1 MKKNNV
7 SKQRKIFLLIIV
19 IMITAITLA
28 VETYAWFVGLSTAST
43 GDITI
48 AISSADGLDLSLNGQ
63 YWTNGGTE
71 LKIKD
76 ANHTYITET
85 GCTNANCAY
94 NGNKNIWPEY
104 LNPVSTI
111 GEIDTSTS
119 KLKLFEKTSLAAN
132 PGGYYITSSQV
143 NNSVTEGNGYVA
155 FDLYIRNGTGSAYNE
170 TYNKDSD
177 EDIYLSPDSFASTVI
192 NGNQPDY
199 GAANSVR
206 VGFFEIGRMKSDATS
221 YGTIRNMKCNMSKA
235 GVTPLC
241 TGSSNM
247 TKDGTTLYTNDEL
260 LSNTWNIWEPNH
272 ASHSTNLVNYYN
284 TVCKNRSD
292 SNYYTFY
299 SDIVNIPE
307 LDYCDSI
314 TTGSIKKTY
323 GMKSAISD
331 SQSETDKVNIY
342 DGDDNNNYNQSELS
356 EVKTYKESDALYNGN
371 DKYPLIKIAGN
382 SITKVRVY
390 IWLEGQDIDNYDVIS
405 QNPSVQVKFGL
416 TKDRNA
422 INESNSNAINNKQ
435 SSFAN
440 DSWSKIKQNI
450 QNGNTSQYHVGDM
463 KTIRMNGEEYRLRIA
478 NMSSPNGV
486 CTSSSYSQ
494 TACGFVVEFVDG
506 PAEKRMNRIEGDV
519 NSYPASE
526 IYAYLNGELYNSL
539 PEDLKSSILNT
550 RVITGHAPSESSNYI
565 NNNQKLY
572 LLSKKEVSGDVNND
586 TAASATRQLDYYIG
600 KNYISSGNTG
610 FLLVHDTSKYYEG
623 SPGDWWL
630 RTPEGTDSFSVVES
644 GYFISFDNLPYV
656 FPTNLVAPAFRIG

>member
-7 SKQRKIFLLIIV
+7 RKHRKIFILIIV

-94 NGNKNIWPEY
+94 NNNKNIWPEY

-177 EDIYLSPDSFASTVI
+177 EDIYLSPDSFASTVV

-206 VGFFEIGRMKSDATS
+206 VGFFEIGRMKSNTTS
-221 YGTIRNMKCNMSKA
+221 YGTIRNMKCNLSKT

-284 TVCKNRSD
+284 TVCKKRV
-292 SNYYTFY
+292 NYNYN
-299 SDIVNIPE
+299 DIYNDFENIYQLPAI
-307 LDYCDSI
+307 DYCDPI

-323 GMKSAISD
+323 GMKSAILD
-331 SQSETDKVNIY
+331 SQSENNKVNIY
-342 DGDDNNNYNQSELS
+342 DGSDNNQYNKSKLS
-356 EVKTYKESDALYNGN
+356 EVKTYKTSDALSTDNE
-371 DKYPLIKIAGN
+371 KTPLIKIAGN

-416 TKDRNA
+416 TKDRKA
-422 INESNSNAINNKQ
+422 INESNNSAINNTQ

-440 DSWSKIKQNI
+440 DSWSKIKENV
-450 QNGNTSQYHVGDM
+450 QNGNTSQYHIGDM
-463 KTIRMNGEEYRLRIA
+463 KTIRINGEEYRLRIA
-478 NMSSPNGV
+478 NMSSPNGI

-494 TACGFVVEFVDG
+494 TACGFVVEFVDEL
-506 PAEKRMNRIEGDV
+506 AEKPMMNTQTNVGG
-519 NSYPASE
+519 YPASN
-526 IYAYLNGELYNSL
+526 IYSYLNNEAYNNL
-539 PEDLKSSILNT
+539 PSDLKNSILDT
-550 RVITGHAPSESSNYI
+550 RVISGHGTSESNNYTS
-565 NNNQKLY
+565 NNQKLY
-572 LLSKKEVSGDVNND
+572 LLSTKEVSGYIDAD

-600 KNYISSGNTG
+600 KNYNSDYVLVQSSTKQYKDIIN
-610 FLLVHDTSKYYEG
+610 S
-623 SPGDWWL
+623 WWL
-630 RTPEGTDSFSVVES
+630 RNPRGTGAFALVES
-644 GYFISFDNLPYV
+644 TGVMTYSYQAEN
-656 FPTNLVAPAFRIG
+656 TSHGVAPAFRIG

>member
-7 SKQRKIFLLIIV
+7 RKHRKIFILIIV

-76 ANHTYITET
+76 ADHTYITET

-119 KLKLFEKTSLAAN
+119 KLKLFEKTSLASN

-143 NNSVTEGNGYVA
+143 DNSATEGNGYVA

-170 TYNKDSD
+170 TYNKDAD
-177 EDIYLSPDSFASTVI
+177 EDIYLSPDSFASTVV

-206 VGFFEIGRMKSDATS
+206 VGFFEIGRTKSDTGS
-221 YGTIRNMKCNMSKA
+221 IGTIRNMKCGKNKT
-235 GVTPLC
+235 GVTALC
-241 TGSSNM
+241 TGSANM
-247 TKDGTTLYTNDEL
+247 TKDGTILYTNDEL

-284 TVCKNRSD
+284 TVCKKRTNSD
-292 SNYYTFY
+292 YTRY
-299 SDIVNIPE
+299 NDLYRVPE
-307 LDYCDSI
+307 FDYCDSI

-323 GMKSAISD
+323 SMKSVISD
-331 SQSETDKVNIY
+331 SQSETNKVNIY
-342 DGDDNNNYNQSELS
+342 DGFDNNHYDQPNLS
-356 EVKTYKESDALYNGN
+356 EVKTYKTSDALSTDNE
-371 DKYPLIKIAGN
+371 KVPLIKIAGN

-422 INESNSNAINNKQ
+422 INESNNNAINNTQ

-440 DSWSKIKQNI
+440 DSWSKIKENVQS
-450 QNGNTSQYHVGDM
+450 GNTSHYHLGDM
-463 KTIRMNGEEYRLRIA
+463 KTIRIKGEEYRLRIA
-478 NMSSPNGV
+478 NMSSPTGI

-494 TACGFVVEFVDG
+494 TACGFVVEFVDELAKK
-506 PAEKRMNRIEGDV
+506 PMMNTQTNVGG
-519 NSYPASE
+519 YPASI
-526 IYAYLNGELYNSL
+526 IYSYLNNEAYNNL
-539 PEDLKSSILNT
+539 PNDLKNSILNT
-550 RVITGHAPSESSNYI
+550 RVISGHGTSESNNFIS
-565 NNNQKLY
+565 NNQKLY
-572 LLSKKEVSGDVNND
+572 LLSTKEVSGYDNED

-600 KNYISSGNTG
+600 KSYPNRLSGGNFIFTVNAYKG
-610 FLLVHDTSKYYEG
+610 NGY
-623 SPGDWWL
+623 WWL
-630 RTPEGTDSFSVVES
+630 RNPIESPGFAVVDEY
-644 GYFISFDNLPYV
+644 GMMFDFYGVTSNENV
-656 FPTNLVAPAFRIG
+656 IPAFRIG

>member
-1 MKKNNV
+1 MKKNNAR
-7 SKQRKIFLLIIV
+7 KHRKIFILIIV

-94 NGNKNIWPEY
+94 NGNTNIWPEY

-119 KLKLFEKTSLAAN
+119 KLKLFEKTSLASN

-177 EDIYLSPDSFASTVI
+177 EDIYLSPDSFASTVV

-206 VGFFEIGRMKSDATS
+206 VGFFEIGRMKSDTTT
-221 YGTIRNMKCNMSKA
+221 YGTIRNMKCNMSKT

-272 ASHSTNLVNYYN
+272 ASHTTNLVSYFNTACKKRNGNNY
-284 TVCKNRSD
+284 TSACQ
-292 SNYYTFY
+292 
-299 SDIVNIPE
+299 
-307 LDYCDSI
+307 SI
-314 TTGSIKKTY
+314 ETGSSKKTY
-323 GMKSAISD
+323 GMKETIS
-331 SQSETDKVNIY
+331 TNNYNIY
-342 DGDDNNNYNQSELS
+342 DGMDLNEYKVSPSSLQ
-356 EVKTYKESDALYNGN
+356 EVKTYKTSDATLSGN
-371 DKYPLIKIAGN
+371 EKTPLIKVAGN

-390 IWLEGQDIDNYDVIS
+390 IWLEGQDIDNYDIIS
-405 QNPSVQVKFGL
+405 QNPSVRVKFGF
-416 TKDRNA
+416 TKDRNGLD
-422 INESNSNAINNKQ
+422 STNNTALNNRI
-435 SSFAN
+435 SSFQD
-440 DSWSKIKQNI
+440 DSWKKIKYNVQHGI
-450 QNGNTSQYHVGDM
+450 TSQYNVGDM
-463 KTIRMNGEEYRLRIA
+463 RTVRINGNEYRLRLA
-478 NMSSPNGV
+478 NKSSPSTPCND
-486 CTSSSYSQ
+486 SSGSQ
-494 TACGFVVEFVDG
+494 TACGFVVEFVD
-506 PAEKRMNRIEGDV
+506 AVSTMTMRSTET
-519 NSYPASE
+519 NSGGYPATNA
-526 IYAYLNGELYNSL
+526 YTYLNGELLNSL
-539 PEDLKSSILNT
+539 PEELKAVIAGT
-550 RVITGHAPSESSNYI
+550 RVVSGPGIMESSNYI
-565 NNNQKLY
+565 SNNQKLY
-572 LLSKKEVSGDVNND
+572 LLSLMEIYGSDLGD
-586 TAASATRQLDYYIG
+586 TSQSATRQLDYYNNHNVTSEINNLYARKQLYG
-600 KNYISSGNTG
+600 HYNDWWSRSIVFSTSAGFGYTSSGG
-610 FLLVHDTSKYYEG
+610 WFSG
-623 SPGDWWL
+623 S
-630 RTPEGTDSFSVVES
+630 ES
-644 GYFISFDNLPYV
+644 YNVKGI
-656 FPTNLVAPAFRIG
+656 APAFRIG